1 MWRNIR
7 WEGKDLTSVVITNLN
22 DLIKEIGNRKVYIYG
37 AKTVAVKLYYHLVD
51 DGIDVEDFQID
62 IL

>member
-1 MWRNIR
+1 M
-7 WEGKDLTSVVITNLN
+7 ITNLN